1 MKDTFRLCRK
11 CGRPIG
17 VIKERAYK
25 KIIVDAD
32 TQFVHEDPYGEVFI
46 RIDGTKMRGTPADNY
61 NDDST
66 TCEAVWRPHKC
77 HEV

>member
-17 VIKERAYK
+17 VIQARAYK

-32 TQFVHEDPYGEVFI
+32 TQFVHADPYGEVFI
-46 RIDGTKMRGTPADNY
+46 RIDGTKMRGRT
-61 NDDST
+61 DDRWSKGT
-66 TCEAVWRPHKC
+66 VKPEFVWNPHRC